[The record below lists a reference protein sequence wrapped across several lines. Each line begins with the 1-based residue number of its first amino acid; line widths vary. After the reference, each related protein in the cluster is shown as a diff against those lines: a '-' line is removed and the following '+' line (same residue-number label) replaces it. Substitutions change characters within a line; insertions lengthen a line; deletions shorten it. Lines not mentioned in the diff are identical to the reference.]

1 MLNNKIISCAEKKD
15 FHHRSLGCG
24 VRILDFWT
32 MELSLLEGDE
42 GLVAAQVVSCCV
54 SKIKNIEETI
64 DNSGDSSL
72 HLLQLGKELPP
83 SSGLSKF
90 YQEES
95 RRKTIFYLCI
105 GDQALLSNLF

>member
-1 MLNNKIISCAEKKD
+1 
-15 FHHRSLGCG
+15 
-24 VRILDFWT
+24 

-90 YQEES
+90 YEEES
-95 RRKTIFYLCI
+95 RRKTIFIFVLAIKLYLATYFNTSYSC
-105 GDQALLSNLF
+105 QPR